1 MDTWLHTLVA
11 LARFHQLPAE
21 PDQID
26 HQFGESGQS
35 FTVTHILQAAKVLT
49 LKTKQLSLKPCDL
62 DNATLPAIAQAKGG
76 SFFIIARLSDQ
87 MPNPGQDGLEST
99 DNPASAQSALIH
111 DLREAAPRSVTLE
124 ELEQLWSGEL
134 IVVTRR
140 QGLGESLQQKFD
152 ISWFIPSLVKYRKLF
167 SEVLIASFFLEFTCV
182 GQHPGNPTLSA
193 PALATMAAILV
204 AVPIP
209 AKQLA

>member
-21 PDQID
+21 PDQIA

-35 FTVTHILQAAKVLT
+35 FTVTHILQAAKALT

-87 MPNPGQDGLEST
+87 TPNPGQDGLEST

-140 QGLGESLQQKFD
+140 QGLGESLQQKLA
-152 ISWFIPSLVKYRKLF
+152 PRC
-167 SEVLIASFFLEFTCV
+167 FTWV
-182 GQHPGNPTLSA
+182 ML
-193 PALATMAAILV
+193 
-204 AVPIP
+204 
-209 AKQLA
+209 